1 MAKKIEGYV
10 DGTGE
15 GTEFTPYKEGNQY
28 FPFWEAQGITL
39 KPKFD
44 YWRKAVVVVTDERV
58 FTESEVRASAMAEP
72 ELPDEMP
79 DEMWEACKSDRAT
92 MQEAMRVVV
101 RLTRDGI
108 LGRLLDPA

>member
-15 GTEFTPYKEGNQY
+15 GPEFTPYKEGNQY

-58 FTESEVRASAMAEP
+58 FTESDVKAMMRTITHCTGSPLASIHINEVRRIFAE
-72 ELPDEMP
+72 EH
-79 DEMWEACKSDRAT
+79 
-92 MQEAMRVVV
+92 
-101 RLTRDGI
+101 GI
-108 LGRLLDPA
+108 VLDPA

>member
-15 GTEFTPYKEGNQY
+15 GPEFTPYKEGNQH

-58 FTESEVRASAMAEP
+58 FTESEVRAIMGPLHTLARSIAQADMINSVEYC
-72 ELPDEMP
+72 
-79 DEMWEACKSDRAT
+79 EASEVSDAFRDLKAV
-92 MQEAMRVVV
+92 AI
-101 RLTRDGI
+101 RLG
-108 LGRLLDPA
+108 LYSDPA

>member
-1 MAKKIEGYV
+1 MARLHKVWVERSQADSAERNESV
-10 DGTGE
+10 PFTCHQENWDGDDTAATLVIHDID
-15 GTEFTPYKEGNQY
+15 TEH
-28 FPFWEAQGITL
+28 
-39 KPKFD
+39 
-44 YWRKAVVVVTDERV
+44 ERV

-92 MQEAMRVVV
+92 MQEALRVVV